1 MRDELPDGEDQVVSD
16 TYIEV
21 LNLMLESDGDVRG
34 TIASLAREVEEQAI
48 DGMSSVDKRPLR

>member
-1 MRDELPDGEDQVVSD
+1 MRDELPDGEDQVISD
-16 TYIEV
+16 TYIKA

>member
-16 TYIEV
+16 TYIEA